1 MSKLFFVVFLC
12 LIISVFAISPA
23 DIGCT
28 DISQAE
34 FDEKITIASSVGRTA
49 LEKKWSTDAGT
60 NVLLTTSTSLVWI
73 Y

>member
-1 MSKLFFVVFLC
+1 MSKLFFVVFCVSSFLC
-12 LIISVFAISPA
+12 SPFHRLISAAQIFPKQNSMR
-23 DIGCT
+23 
-28 DISQAE
+28 
-34 FDEKITIASSVGRTA
+34 KITIASSVGRTA